1 MTLPT
6 PASVT
11 LPVPG
16 TLTAALTM
24 AVSARGTACPAGG
37 SVGEDSRLFGTGH
50 FHILCFVSE
59 PTMTPHC
66 HASAMTSVLSMETA
80 AQTMLKSVTEEVEV
94 VCLTKT

>member
-11 LPVPG
+11 LPVPR

-24 AVSARGTACPAGG
+24 AVSAKGTACPAGG
-37 SVGEDSRLFGTGH
+37 SVG
-50 FHILCFVSE
+50 
-59 PTMTPHC
+59 PAMTPHY
-66 HASAMTSVLSMETA
+66 HASAMTSVLSMETV
-80 AQTMLKSVTEEVEV
+80 AQTMLKSVTEEAEV